1 MGGIISAAAERH
13 GGGGFGVAEGDG
25 VGRHG
30 GGERGPGGRLGDE
43 AFAPLAGMPTPQF
56 IASMTEFRDGRRPST
71 LMGHVAAVLDDM
83 QLGVVQA
90 REQAQPDSERHHPI
104 VATPHQQGRH
114 SYERRPLTSTVT
126 KRPVYASE
134 SRGCAGS
141 DPRRTGPS
149 LLTDH
154 WLVGCSRP

>member
-1 MGGIISAAAERH
+1 MSGFQGLTLSLQERH
-13 GGGGFGVAEGDG
+13 GELVGD
-25 VGRHG
+25 VR
-30 GGERGPGGRLGDE
+30 
-43 AFAPLAGMPTPQF
+43 MP
-56 IASMTEFRDGRRPST
+56 

-141 DPRRTGPS
+141 DQRRTGPS

-154 WLVGCSRP
+154 GVVGWSRP